1 MIGIVWN
8 EVDVKW
14 NMVIDHLKK
23 YYKEFGNYDIP
34 QNYISPDGYSL
45 GEWFRS
51 QKRRYKSGQLKN
63 ERIKELEDIGVQL

>member
-1 MIGIVWN
+1 
-8 EVDVKW
+8 
-14 NMVIDHLKK
+14 MVIDHLKK

-51 QKRRYKSGQLKN
+51 QKRRYKNGQLKN
-63 ERIKELEDIGVQL
+63 ERIKELENIGMQL